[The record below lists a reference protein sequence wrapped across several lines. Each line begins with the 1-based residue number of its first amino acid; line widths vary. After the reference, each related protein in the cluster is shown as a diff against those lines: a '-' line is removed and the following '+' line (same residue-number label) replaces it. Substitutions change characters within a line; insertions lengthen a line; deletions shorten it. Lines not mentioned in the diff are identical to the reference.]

1 MHPIWSGV
9 IGFGLVNIPVRL
21 YSPAREE
28 VLDLDFLHKKDRSPI
43 RYARICKEEEKEIA
57 WDDIER
63 GYKVGKKGYVVL
75 TPKDFAKADARK
87 TKAIDIL
94 HFADASEID
103 PIFFEKPYYLE
114 PEAKAGKAFQLLR
127 RALEEAGKVGVATF
141 VLRHREN
148 LAVIR
153 PYKNGLVLDQL
164 RYSHEMAPLDELKL
178 PAKDAPVSKKELKI
192 AADLIAAST
201 ERFKPDVHK
210 DRYLKALQAI
220 IKEKAR
226 GKIPKARGKAP
237 VPTKSDD
244 LMAQLKRSLAH
255 HARASAHARTR

>member
-21 YSPAREE
+21 YSPAKEE

-43 RYARICKEEEKEIA
+43 RYARICKAEEKEID
-57 WDDIER
+57 WKDIER
-63 GYKVGKKGYVVL
+63 GFKIGGGYVVL
-75 TPKDFAKADARK
+75 SEKDFAKADARK

-94 HFADASEID
+94 HFADSSEID

-114 PEAKAGKAFQLLR
+114 PEAKAGKAFTLLR
-127 RALEEAGKVGVATF
+127 RALEETGKVGVATF

-164 RYSHEMAPLDELKL
+164 RYSHEMAPLDDLKL
-178 PAKDAPVSKKELKI
+178 PDDAAVTKKELKI
-192 AADLIAAST
+192 AVDLVAAST
-201 ERFKPDVHK
+201 ERFKPDIHK
-210 DRYLKALQAI
+210 DHYLKQLQAI
-220 IKEKAR
+220 IEQKSK
-226 GKIPKARGKAP
+226 GLVPKKHGKAP
-237 VPTKSDD
+237 VPTKTDD
-244 LMAQLKRSLAH
+244 LMAELKRSLSQ
-255 HARASAHARTR
+255 RAHAKTR

>member
-1 MHPIWSGV
+1 MQPIWSGV

-28 VLDLDFLHKKDRSPI
+28 TLDLDFLHKKDRSPI
-43 RYARICKEEEKEIA
+43 RYARICKEEGKEIG

-63 GYKVGKKGYVVL
+63 GFKTGKNGYVVL
-75 TPKDFAKADARK
+75 TPRDFAKADARK

-94 HFADASEID
+94 HFAETDEID

-114 PEAKAGKAFQLLR
+114 PDAKAGKAFQLLR
-127 RALEEAGKVGVATF
+127 RALADAGKVGVATF
-141 VLRHREN
+141 VLRHREH

-153 PYKNGLVLDQL
+153 PYRNGLVLDQL
-164 RYSHEMAPLDELKL
+164 RYSHEMSPIEELKL
-178 PAKDAPVSKKELKI
+178 PAAEAPVSRKELKI
-192 AADLIAAST
+192 ASDLIAAST
-201 ERFKPDVHK
+201 RRFRPEAHK

-226 GKIPKARGKAP
+226 GKTPKARGKAP
-237 VPTKSDD
+237 IPTRSGD
-244 LMAQLKRSLAH
+244 LMAVLKRSLAH
-255 HARASAHARTR
+255 HAARRR